1 MIKILNILAILM
13 LFSASCQKASV
24 GDCFKSTGSITVEE
38 RHITGFHTIE
48 LNDNIDLEF
57 QSSNINSLSIEAGKN
72 LLDGIR
78 TTVVDSVL
86 TIEND
91 NSCNWVRDY
100 DAPLKAY
107 LTFTHLDT
115 IRYNS
120 IGNIS
125 STDTVRI
132 EHLVIDVWEGAGD
145 ISFTVKTAMLFCN
158 LHYGTVDIKMKGLS
172 ENCFVYSASF
182 GLVDNRSLA
191 SKNVYLKTKSS
202 NDVYVNA
209 THTMDVSLEGIG
221 HVYYKGNPPN
231 ISLNRTGPG
240 ELIRLPE

>member
-1 MIKILNILAILM
+1 MRRFVHIAVIFLVFASSCEKN
-13 LFSASCQKASV
+13 SA
-24 GDCFKSTGSITVEE
+24 GDCFKSTGSITIEE
-38 RHITGFHTIE
+38 RPITGFHTIE
-48 LNDNIDLEF
+48 LNDNIDLEL

-72 LLDGIR
+72 LLDGIK
-78 TTVVDSVL
+78 TTIVDSVL
-86 TIEND
+86 TIGND

-107 LTFTHLDT
+107 LTFSYLDT

-125 STDTVRI
+125 SIDTVRI
-132 EHLVIDVWEGAGD
+132 EHLVLDIWQGAGD
-145 ISFTVKTAMLFCN
+145 ISFTVNTAMLFCN

-231 ISLNRTGPG
+231 ISLSRTGTG
-240 ELIRLPE
+240 DLIRLSE

>member
-13 LFSASCQKASV
+13 LFASSCQKASV
-24 GDCFKSTGSITVEE
+24 GDCLKSTGSITIEE
-38 RHITGFHTIE
+38 RPITGFHTIE
-48 LNDNIDLEF
+48 LKDNIELELH
-57 QSSNINSLSIEAGKN
+57 SSNINSLSIEAGKN
-72 LLDGIR
+72 LLGGIR

-86 TIEND
+86 TIENN

-107 LTFTHLDT
+107 LNFIRLDT
-115 IRYNS
+115 IQYRS
-120 IGNIS
+120 IGDIS
-125 STDTVRI
+125 SIDTVFV
-132 EHLVIDVWEGAGD
+132 ENLVINVWEGAGN
-145 ISFTVKTAMLFCN
+145 ISFVVNARMLFCN
-158 LHYGTVDIKMKGLS
+158 LHYGTVDFKMIGRS

-182 GLVDNRSLA
+182 GLVDNLQLI

-221 HVYYKGNPPN
+221 HVYYKGSPPD
-231 ISLNRTGPG
+231 ISLNKTGSG